1 MTLFVSYYFT
11 PIDYCL
17 DKLKKKY
24 GYENEDQKHSVDAD
38 TRTLLQGVS
47 CFGFIKKFFIS
58 PMKLITQN
66 QFLFAMTFFKN
77 YWFAETDFHEWDVN
91 YLENKIR
98 GAFEGWFGSRNIS
111 GNMSG
116 DKALA
121 NLQC

>member
-47 CFGFIKKFFIS
+47 CFGFIKKFYLVDEIDYS
-58 PMKLITQN
+58 KLIFICN
-66 QFLFAMTFFKN
+66 DFFQ
-77 YWFAETDFHEWDVN
+77 ELLVC
-91 YLENKIR
+91 
-98 GAFEGWFGSRNIS
+98 
-111 GNMSG
+111 G
-116 DKALA
+116 D
-121 NLQC
+121 

>member
-24 GYENEDQKHSVDAD
+24 GYKNEDQKHSVDAD

-66 QFLFAMTFFKN
+66 QFLFAMTFFKKN
-77 YWFAETDFHEWDVN
+77 WFAETDFHE
-91 YLENKIR
+91 
-98 GAFEGWFGSRNIS
+98 
-111 GNMSG
+111 
-116 DKALA
+116 
-121 NLQC
+121 